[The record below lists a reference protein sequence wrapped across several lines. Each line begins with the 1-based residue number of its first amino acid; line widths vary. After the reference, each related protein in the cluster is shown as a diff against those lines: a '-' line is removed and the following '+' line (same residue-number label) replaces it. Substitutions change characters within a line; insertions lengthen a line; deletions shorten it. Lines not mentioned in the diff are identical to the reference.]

1 MLISLHWLPI
11 KQCIE
16 YKLATLAFRYFD
28 GTSPPYL
35 SHCLS
40 SYTPH
45 RSLRSSSHKLL
56 CVPRVNLKSASVCPN
71 TNPIFYIFQIQ
82 PQNAPLPQC
91 LHLSL
96 WNCHPIHGLVGG
108 GVGGGGLH
116 LSHGLGGGTGAAKH
130 GTNRRACRCC
140 HFFICWAC
148 VLCVSYCMC
157 VFSVSVVYVSVCECV
172 RVHVCLWGGECA
184 GVCV

>member
-16 YKLATLAFRYFD
+16 YKLATPAFRYFD

-40 SYTPH
+40 LYTPH

-56 CVPRVNLKSASVCPN
+56 CVPRVNLKSAGVCPN

-96 WNCHPIHGLVGG
+96 WNCHRIHGLVGG
-108 GVGGGGLH
+108 GGGCTLVMGWWRGGGLQ
-116 LSHGLGGGTGAAKH
+116 SMGLAGEPAAAATFSSA
-130 GTNRRACRCC
+130 GRVCCVCLTACVCFMLVWYMSVWMWVCARARVLVRRWVCRC
-140 HFFICWAC
+140 
-148 VLCVSYCMC
+148 LCVII
-157 VFSVSVVYVSVCECV
+157 
-172 RVHVCLWGGECA
+172 
-184 GVCV
+184 